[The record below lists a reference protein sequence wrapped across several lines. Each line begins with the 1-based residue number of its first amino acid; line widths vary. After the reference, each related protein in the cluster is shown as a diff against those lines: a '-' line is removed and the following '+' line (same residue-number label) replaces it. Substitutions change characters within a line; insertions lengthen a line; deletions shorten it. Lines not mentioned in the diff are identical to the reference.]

1 MVRGLAGWLWHCG
14 RTSRDASDARANP
27 SIPPFHSPRRHRSS
41 RNYEGEGREER
52 LAMILNDSRSHFRM
66 ASAAIVSLLTVAPCS
81 TLPGR
86 PRARPEVVRPEEMLN
101 FSTLYKQHC
110 SGCPGADGKGGAAI
124 PLAHPVYL
132 AIAHDVTMRS
142 VAAK

>member
-66 ASAAIVSLLTVAPCS
+66 ASAAIVSVLTGAACS

-86 PRARPEVVRPEEMLN
+86 PRAGPQFVRPEEIVN
-101 FSTLYKQHC
+101 FSTLYTQNC
-110 SGCPGADGKGGAAI
+110 SGCQGGDGQGGGAIA
-124 PLAHPVYL
+124 PANHVY
-132 AIAHDVTMRS
+132 
-142 VAAK
+142 